1 MEDFAIRKVYV
12 SVALTEQ
19 KTYWRQ
25 DPQEAS
31 AHRPET
37 RCLLT
42 SERAT
47 LVLEPIQLV
56 RPAGMF
62 ALLNL
67 LVSERVK
74 AYY

>member
-1 MEDFAIRKVYV
+1 MEDFVIQKVYV
-12 SVALTEQ
+12 SVALPWQ
-19 KTYWRQ
+19 KTYGRQ

-31 AHRPET
+31 AYWSET
-37 RCLLT
+37 HCLLT
-42 SERAT
+42 SKRAT
-47 LVLEPIQLV
+47 VVLEPIQLV
-56 RPAGMF
+56 RPAGIP